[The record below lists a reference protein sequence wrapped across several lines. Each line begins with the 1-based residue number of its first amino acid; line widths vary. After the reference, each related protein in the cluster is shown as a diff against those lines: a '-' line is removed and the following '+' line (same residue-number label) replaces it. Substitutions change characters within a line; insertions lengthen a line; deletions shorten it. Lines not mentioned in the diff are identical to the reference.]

1 MNNTPMMPLPSM
13 FVDREAE
20 LNALRQ
26 WVAAAD
32 RKPILIS
39 GMGGIGKTALVR
51 RFVTDQYADDRI
63 AWLSFYSEPDAQTA
77 LDNFFHRIQEQSP
90 QVIVLDDID
99 NAALDL
105 VAPFVSRVQR
115 TFPSVPVMLTSR
127 YAVDVIDAQSLALNS
142 LSNEEAVSLLRNRLG
157 GSADPLLQELAQTVG
172 NHPLALDIVSSLAKD
187 RPLGQ
192 LIQELRERLYEL
204 ERDFPESP
212 ESIIEVAKPKIITAT
227 DALVERLQRQPADI
241 YNLPPRQFEELI
253 ASLLDDMGW
262 EVHLTQ
268 QSRDGG
274 RDILAYLNTDLAR
287 LLFLVETKRYNPKR
301 PVGVELVRT
310 LYGTLC
316 HEQANSAMLVTSS
329 YFTPD
334 AKEFQQQ
341 HVYQI
346 SLKDYQDVV
355 KWIGNFKKHK

>member
-1 MNNTPMMPLPSM
+1 M
-13 FVDREAE
+13 FVGREAE
-20 LNALRQ
+20 LSALTH
-26 WVAAAD
+26 WLDTDD

-39 GMGGIGKTALVR
+39 GMGGMGKTALVT
-51 RFVTDQYADDRI
+51 RFVTERYTDDRI
-63 AWLSFYSEPDAQTA
+63 AWLSFYSEPDARTA
-77 LDNFFHRIQEQSP
+77 LDNFFRRIQEQAP

-99 NAALDL
+99 HAALDV

-127 YAVDVIDAQSLALNS
+127 HAVDVIDAKSLALNS
-142 LSNEEAVSLLRNRLG
+142 LSDEAAVSLLRDRLG
-157 GSADPLLQELAQTVG
+157 ESAAPQLRELAQTLG
-172 NHPLALDIVSSLAKD
+172 NHPLALAIVSELAKD
-187 RPLGQ
+187 RPIGP
-192 LIQELRERLYEL
+192 LIEELRERLYEL
-204 ERDFPESP
+204 DRDVTEPP
-212 ESIIEVAKPKIITAT
+212 KSIIEVAKPKIIVAT
-227 DALVERLQRQPADI
+227 DALVERLKKQPADV
-241 YNLPPRQFEELI
+241 YDLPPRQFEELI

-268 QSRDGG
+268 QTRDGG
-274 RDILAYLNTDLAR
+274 RDILAYLNTDVAR
-287 LLFLVETKRYNPKR
+287 LLFLVEAKRYNPKR

-334 AKEFQQQ
+334 AKEFQKQ

-355 KWIGNFKKHK
+355 NWISNFKKNK